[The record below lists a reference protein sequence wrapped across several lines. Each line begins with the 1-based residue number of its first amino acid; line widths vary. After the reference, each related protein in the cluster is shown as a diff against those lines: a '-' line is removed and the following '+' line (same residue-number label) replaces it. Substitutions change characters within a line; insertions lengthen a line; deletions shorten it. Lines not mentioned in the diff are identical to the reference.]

1 MADFADTNPFTITIA
16 SGVVPIEE
24 MHIKQ
29 GVSFVKVKPWI
40 KQGSNWV
47 EVDAYVKVG
56 TQWVPVYEA
65 SV

>member
-1 MADFADTNPFTITIA
+1 MADFDDTNAFEIIIA
-16 SGVVPIEE
+16 SGVVPVEE

-29 GVSFVKVKPWI
+29 GASFVKVKPWI